1 MTRTRPAAG
10 TSAAQ
15 PEDWGQHQ
23 QNDLCRSSRSRIS
36 ESARKSLLTRRRN
49 GGPGQ
54 SRRIAK
60 TISVVTCLRLFEP
73 APRANRHGI
82 DCQARP
88 ARALTQ
94 ERDGG
99 RETRDYS
106 TVDVVIRLGLI
117 GLLINWSLPFVTVAL
132 WSAILVVALY
142 PIFDWLSRSLRSLRL
157 AASLITLLCLA
168 VVIGPVTLGWGL
180 LSSAAPSS

>member
-1 MTRTRPAAG
+1 
-10 TSAAQ
+10 
-15 PEDWGQHQ
+15 
-23 QNDLCRSSRSRIS
+23 L
-36 ESARKSLLTRRRN
+36 
-49 GGPGQ
+49 
-54 SRRIAK
+54 
-60 TISVVTCLRLFEP
+60 
-73 APRANRHGI
+73 NRHREQTVMASI
-82 DCQARP
+82 VEPDP
-88 ARALTQ
+88 AQALTQ

>member
-1 MTRTRPAAG
+1 M
-10 TSAAQ
+10 
-15 PEDWGQHQ
+15 PELPEPNIG
-23 QNDLCRSSRSRIS
+23 
-36 ESARKSLLTRRRN
+36 SARKSLLTRRRN

-117 GLLINWSLPFVTVAL
+117 GLLIYWSLRVIGPFVTVAL